1 MNRRLVGLLAAF
13 CLISACKKEESV
25 GGLEPIGRPRGA
37 PVNLP
42 PPSQAPAPAPTP
54 APPAPVD
61 PSKVLLRWKLDA
73 PTAYQLTLSAAPGS
87 APAPKSSAAG
97 KKKTR
102 ATKKSRK
109 RGAPPPPEESSAA
122 PVAQSSTFFLLRGS
136 TPTAGALPFSL
147 IPEAPAGETQQGKMS
162 ERGFVLEGL
171 SGAMRNLAVMVLEL
185 PVDPVGPGSAWL
197 LATDLVDMNDLPAGF
212 RQKNT
217 QHKSEVK
224 LTALTPLADGEQVAT
239 LEYELFE
246 SVTGNQGRPK
256 GKRRAHSHAH
266 ENAPI
271 SVKKNARGKAAAA
284 KAPEPLPELSAEV
297 RVSGRGEFLVKAGR
311 WRSWEARMT
320 TRTNGL
326 TLPGMP
332 AGERVLSLKP
342 VEPVPAELLQR
353 QATK

>member
-13 CLISACKKEESV
+13 CLISACKKDESV
-25 GGLEPIGRPRGA
+25 GRIEPITRPRGA
-37 PVNLP
+37 PGVP
-42 PPSQAPAPAPTP
+42 PPSAQAPAPAAT
-54 APPAPVD
+54 PPAPVD

-73 PTAYQLTLSAAPGS
+73 PTAYQLTLSAAPG
-87 APAPKSSAAG
+87 ATPAPTPPAAS
-97 KKKTR
+97 KKKIR
-102 ATKKSRK
+102 ASKKSRK
-109 RGAPPPPEESSAA
+109 RTAPTASEEGSAA
-122 PVAQSSTFFLLRGS
+122 PAAQNSTFFLLRGS
-136 TPTAGALPFSL
+136 EPTAGALPFAL
-147 IPEAPAGETQQGKMS
+147 IPEAPAGETQQGRMS

-185 PVDPVGPGSAWL
+185 PVNPVGPGSTWV

-217 QHKSEVK
+217 QHKSEVT

-246 SVTGNQGRPK
+246 SVTGHQGRLK
-256 GKRRAHSHAH
+256 GKRRAHSHTH
-266 ENAPI
+266 ENAPL
-271 SVKKNARGKAAAA
+271 SVKKNARGKAA
-284 KAPEPLPELSAEV
+284 KAPEPPAELSAEV
-297 RVSGRGEFLVKAGR
+297 RVRGRGEFLVKAGR

-342 VEPVPAELLQR
+342 VEPVPAALLQR

>member
-13 CLISACKKEESV
+13 CLISACKDESV
-25 GGLEPIGRPRGA
+25 GRIEPSTRPRGA
-37 PVNLP
+37 PGALTP
-42 PPSQAPAPAPTP
+42 PAQAPV
-54 APPAPVD
+54 PAPVD

-73 PTAYQLTLSAAPGS
+73 PTAYQLTLSATPGAAPEPKP
-87 APAPKSSAAG
+87 PAAS
-97 KKKTR
+97 KKKSR
-102 ATKKSRK
+102 ANKKSRK
-109 RGAPPPPEESSAA
+109 RAASPEEGSVATAA
-122 PVAQSSTFFLLRGS
+122 RTSTFFLLRGS
-136 TPTAGALPFSL
+136 TPTEGALPFAL
-147 IPEAPAGETQQGKMS
+147 IPEAPAGETQQGRMS

-185 PVDPVGPGSAWL
+185 PMDPVGPGSAWV

-246 SVTGNQGRPK
+246 SVIGQQGPLK
-256 GKRRAHSHAH
+256 AKRREHSHAH
-266 ENAPI
+266 ENAPL

-284 KAPEPLPELSAEV
+284 KTPETLPELSAEV
-297 RVSGRGEFLVKAGR
+297 RVSGRGQFLVKAGR

-320 TRTNGL
+320 TRTEGL
-326 TLPGMP
+326 TLPGLP

>member
-13 CLISACKKEESV
+13 CLISACKKDESV
-25 GGLEPIGRPRGA
+25 GGLEPISRPRSITQR
-37 PVNLP
+37 
-42 PPSQAPAPAPTP
+42 PPSQAP

-73 PTAYQLTLSAAPGS
+73 PTAYQLTLSAAPGA
-87 APAPKSSAAG
+87 APAPTPSAAS

-102 ATKKSRK
+102 ASKKGRK
-109 RGAPPPPEESSAA
+109 RAA
-122 PVAQSSTFFLLRGS
+122 PTTSEENSVTPAAQNATFFLLRGS
-136 TPTAGALPFSL
+136 EPTAGALPFAL
-147 IPEAPAGETQQGKMS
+147 IPEAPGGETQQGRMS

-185 PVDPVGPGSAWL
+185 PVDPVGPGSAWV

-217 QHKSEVK
+217 QHKSEVR

-239 LEYELFE
+239 LEYELLE
-246 SVTGNQGRPK
+246 SVTGQQGRIK

-266 ENAPI
+266 ENEPL
-271 SVKKNARGKAAAA
+271 SVKKKARGKAA
-284 KAPEPLPELSAEV
+284 KAPESPPELSAEV
-297 RVSGRGEFLVKAGR
+297 RVNGRGQFLVKAGR

-320 TRTNGL
+320 TRTDGL
-326 TLPGMP
+326 TLPGLP

-342 VEPVPAELLQR
+342 VEPVPPELLQR